1 MQLLPMA
8 KTPTTQGTSAGSAAR
23 VARIQELVCQLG
35 RLLES
40 WDAMCLS
47 ELDITV
53 SQGYTIMTLPRDG
66 ELGMGALGEALGV
79 APSTATR
86 MVDQLV
92 RKRLVTRQSAPGD
105 RRTVC
110 VALTSRGRALQSE
123 LERATASCFL
133 GAFADIPAAQ
143 QATTIGALELV
154 NACLRESLEAGGCSA
169 CAGRSP

>member
-1 MQLLPMA
+1 MA
-8 KTPTTQGTSAGSAAR
+8 KTSGIRESSASSAAR

-35 RLLES
+35 RLLEG

-53 SQGYTIMTLPRDG
+53 SQGYTIMVLPR
-66 ELGMGALGEALGV
+66 EREVGMGALGEALGV

-92 RKRLVTRQSAPGD
+92 RKGLAVRQGAPED
-105 RRTVC
+105 RRAVC
-110 VALTSRGRALQSE
+110 VALTPKGRSLRLE

-133 GAFADIPAAQ
+133 GAFAAIPAAQ
-143 QATTIGALELV
+143 QATTIGALELI
-154 NACLRESLEAGGCSA
+154 NACLRESLDAGGCSA
-169 CAGRSP
+169 CGGSTS

>member
-1 MQLLPMA
+1 M
-8 KTPTTQGTSAGSAAR
+8 R
-23 VARIQELVCQLG
+23 IARIQELVCQLG

-53 SQGYTIMTLPRDG
+53 SQGYTIMVLPRDR
-66 ELGMGALGEALGV
+66 EVGMSALGEALGV

-92 RKRLVTRQSAPGD
+92 RKHLARRQAAPGD
-105 RRTVC
+105 RRAVC
-110 VALTSRGRALQSE
+110 VALTPKGQALQFE

-133 GAFADIPAAQ
+133 GAFADIPGAQ
-143 QATTIGALELV
+143 QATVIGALELV
-154 NACLRESLEAGGCSA
+154 NACLRESLESGGCSA
-169 CAGRSP
+169 CVDRSP